1 MEEIDKF
8 QRYLGDP
15 KDQLDIRSTGE
26 EGIYDKL
33 KFLICM
39 DGYTN

>member
-1 MEEIDKF
+1 MEEMGKF

-15 KDQLDIRSTGE
+15 RYQRDASKGE
-26 EGIYDKL
+26 EDIYDKL

-39 DGYTN
+39 